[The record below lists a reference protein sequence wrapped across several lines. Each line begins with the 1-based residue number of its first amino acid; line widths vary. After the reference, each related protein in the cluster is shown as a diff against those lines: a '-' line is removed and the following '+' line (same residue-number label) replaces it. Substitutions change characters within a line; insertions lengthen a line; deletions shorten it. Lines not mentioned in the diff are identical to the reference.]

1 MLCVPRT
8 PSLRRASMAFQQV
21 HAISIGSQEIRALL
35 VARLGLAI
43 TRKLA
48 RMMGGDVTVTS
59 EPGKGSVF
67 TVRLPT
73 GPASISATSK
83 SKSNRPPMDS
93 LADHSDP
100 PPSGLALAVGDF
112 TQSLPQ
118 RSRENKRREPLA
130 WRPAARPSSSRVDWP
145 AQPSLHL
152 AQNYFSRISWI
163 VSIVLLPP
171 LLVAIRALA

>member
-1 MLCVPRT
+1 MNTVLSAAVANNALFIEAPRVAPKDDSML
-8 PSLRRASMAFQQV
+8 PSLRCA
-21 HAISIGSQEIRALL
+21 
-35 VARLGLAI
+35 
-43 TRKLA
+43 
-48 RMMGGDVTVTS
+48 
-59 EPGKGSVF
+59 
-67 TVRLPT
+67 
-73 GPASISATSK
+73 ISATSK

-130 WRPAARPSSSRVDWP
+130 WRPAARLSSSRVDWP
-145 AQPSLHL
+145 AQPSLDL

-163 VSIVLLPP
+163 VSIVLL
-171 LLVAIRALA
+171 